1 MRPYRIAN
9 PELAQAMRDKR
20 RSGACLPYDSRPHR
34 KRSRADAKRAA
45 IKWSMATA

>member
-34 KRSRADAKRAA
+34 ERTRAA